1 MSQIPETFEK
11 VFELFAAGQLA
22 EGKALLGQLEDKFGR
37 TPLGLLLHGV
47 IAFHEGDFET
57 ARNNLME
64 TCLQSPHFEAF
75 LFLAQA
81 EFKLENTGAAKAA
94 LDQGLALF
102 SLDTLNQLTIKQ
114 IGELYFQL
122 GAYNQV
128 IEVLKKYLETK
139 PDDASAWQILGS
151 SFSKSQSP
159 EQALS
164 AYHRAFKIDPSEPS
178 THLNLSVIM
187 RQLRQLESAKKHL
200 EMAGKLD
207 HKLYDP
213 SSLSMLSASLLNFED
228 FERYSK
234 DAIKILTTEK
244 RVTEPFSFFFLTDD
258 PQLIK
263 QANQIHS
270 SQFESL
276 PRPYSTKQKHSDEK
290 IRIGYVSADFKNH
303 ATTYLIN
310 GLIRKHDRERFDVL
324 GFDFSNKKSSEYR
337 DEILNAFDRVID
349 LSDKNDEAAAELIRS
364 HEIDILIDLKGY
376 TENCR
381 PNIFGRRPSRIQVNY
396 LGYPGTMGHPSIDY
410 IIGDRIVTP
419 AKYEENFSESLVIL
433 PCCYQPNNPNR
444 TIGQN
449 QTKNEIGLPEN
460 KFIFCC
466 FNHHW
471 KWNETILNAWRVILN
486 SCPNSILWLMTP
498 LTGADLNCQLE
509 KFSIPTNQV
518 ILTKAVKIQD
528 HLARLQHA
536 DLFLDTFP
544 CGAHTTASDAI
555 FAGVPVL
562 SILGQSFHSRVSSS
576 LMMHAGLPEFV
587 CESVEEYVT
596 KAIEAYR
603 DSAWTNAQRS
613 ILLDRGAM
621 THPYNL
627 ETTVQSIELAY
638 QKMFAA
644 ETTQLLQIDPWWS

>member
-1 MSQIPETFEK
+1 MSQVSKTLKEI
-11 VFELFAAGQLA
+11 FELLAAGRLS
-22 EGKALLGQLEDKFGR
+22 EGKTLLSQLDDEFGS
-37 TPLGLLLHGV
+37 TPLAMLLHGV
-47 IAFHEGDFET
+47 IAFHEGKFET
-57 ARNNLME
+57 ARNVLME

-81 EFKLENTGAAKAA
+81 EFKLENTGAAKSA

-102 SLDTLNQLTIKQ
+102 SLDTLNQPTIKQ

-128 IEVLKKYLETK
+128 IVVLKKYLDSK

-151 SFSKSQSP
+151 SFSKSQAP
-159 EQALS
+159 EEALS
-164 AYHRAFKIDPSEPS
+164 AYHNAFKIDPSEPS

-187 RQLRQLESAKKHL
+187 RQLRQLKSAKKHL

-207 HKLYDP
+207 RKLYDP
-213 SSLSMLSASLLNFED
+213 SSLSMLSASLLDFGD
-228 FERYSK
+228 FEKYSE

-263 QANQIHS
+263 HANQIHG
-270 SQFESL
+270 SQFEYL
-276 PRPYSTKQKHSDEK
+276 PRLYSTKQKNSDEK

-310 GLIRKHDRERFDVL
+310 GLIREHDREQFDVL
-324 GFDFSNKKSSEYR
+324 GFDFSNKKSSEHR
-337 DEILNAFDRVID
+337 DEILSAFDRVID
-349 LSDKNDEAAAELIRS
+349 LSDKTDEAAAELIGS
-364 HEIDILIDLKGY
+364 YDIDILIDLKGY

-381 PNIFGRRPSRIQVNY
+381 PNIFARRPSRIQVNY
-396 LGYPGTMGHPSIDY
+396 LGYPGTMGHPCIDY

-419 AKYEENFSESLVIL
+419 AEHEKNFSESLVIL

-449 QTKNEIGLPEN
+449 RTKNEIGLPEN

-471 KWNETILNAWRVILN
+471 KWNETILSAWKVILN
-486 SCPNSILWLMTP
+486 ACPNSMLWLMAP
-498 LTGADLNCQLE
+498 LTGADLNSQLK
-509 KFSIPTNQV
+509 KFNIPTNQI
-518 ILTKAVKIQD
+518 ILTNAVKIQD
-528 HLARLQHA
+528 HLSRLTHA

-562 SILGQSFHSRVSSS
+562 SILGNSFHSRVSSS
-576 LMMHAGLPEFV
+576 LMIHAGLPEFV
-587 CESVEEYVT
+587 CENVDEYIQ

-603 DSAWTNAQRS
+603 DHTWTKSRKS
-613 ILLDRGAM
+613 SLLDRGAVS
-621 THPYNL
+621 HPYNL
-627 ETTVQSIELAY
+627 NTTVKSLELAY
-638 QKMFAA
+638 QRMFATQYF
-644 ETTQLLQIDPWWS
+644 ETITVDPWWT